1 MYEVGVT
8 KYDVNRSKCEV
19 RSFTS
24 SLFLAAGDTS
34 KFNLQTLTFCDR
46 KVTKFCFYSKAIDIF
61 FTGSLV

>member
-8 KYDVNRSKCEV
+8 KYDVNGSKCEV
-19 RSFTS
+19 
-24 SLFLAAGDTS
+24 LAAGDTS

-61 FTGSLV
+61 FTSSLV